1 MEVAISR
8 SSKKDKRLKAKF
20 ENKTVHFGSRG
31 GARARASAR
40 GRSPRTFID
49 HKDQKIKD
57 AWEARHKVNENWG
70 DYRTAGSLAK
80 NILWN
85 KTSMQG
91 SVNDLNRRQ
100 KQFRFVLK
108 TP

>member
-20 ENKTVHFGSRG
+20 ESKTVHFGSRG
-31 GARARASAR
+31 GS
-40 GRSPRTFID
+40 TFID

-91 SVNDLNRRQ
+91 SVKDLNRRQ

-108 TP
+108 TR

>member
-1 MEVAISR
+1 MEVVISNSNR
-8 SSKKDKRLKAKF
+8 PDKRLKAKF
-20 ENKTVHFGSRG
+20 ENKTVHFGSKDG
-31 GARARASAR
+31 S
-40 GRSPRTFID
+40 TFID
-49 HKDQKIKD
+49 HKDKKIKD

-100 KQFRFVLK
+100 KQFNFVLK
-108 TP
+108 TR

>member
-1 MEVAISR
+1 MEVVISNSNR
-8 SSKKDKRLKAKF
+8 PDKRLKANF

-31 GARARASAR
+31 GS
-40 GRSPRTFID
+40 TFID

-91 SVNDLNRRQ
+91 SINDLNRRQ

-108 TP
+108 

>member
-1 MEVAISR
+1 MEVVISNSNR
-8 SSKKDKRLKAKF
+8 PDKRLKAKF

-31 GARARASAR
+31 GS
-40 GRSPRTFID
+40 TFID
-49 HKDQKIKD
+49 HKDQEIKN

-100 KQFRFVLK
+100 KQFNFVLK
-108 TP
+108 TR